1 MKANYDMDPEYWETI
16 SDEAKD
22 LVKRLLLLDYTKRLT
37 AKEALKH
44 PWIQVQKFIIFT
56 ANPDIYSVTT
66 MHYKNRSCIL

>member
-37 AKEALKH
+37 AKEALKR
-44 PWIQVQKFIIFT
+44 PWIQVQKFIIFI
-56 ANPDIYSVTT
+56 ANPDI
-66 MHYKNRSCIL
+66 